1 MPSFRAA
8 FQIRRWLVALSLLSG
23 AALPSAFALPPNV
36 QEYHTKQPVLTIP
49 YSSTMPGS
57 RIREVELYS
66 STDQG
71 RTWTYVTQAQISG
84 RREDNKFR
92 HTIPTDGTYW
102 FGVRSIDQAGTA
114 FPPNVDQLQPGLVVH
129 LDRRAPLVQL
139 RSATPTR
146 PNVVGVEWDV
156 REEHFDA
163 SRFVMEY
170 RVPGQ
175 SDWVAQPVEAKP
187 TGTQYWELTTAPRLE
202 VRVRVADRAGNE
214 ADAALALSPGNA
226 GATSSSSG
234 ANQGFEP
241 SNTNTGGGTTNTPQ
255 RPGVHYI
262 NSTQIA
268 IPYRISN
275 VGVSGVPVTDLWVT
289 RDLGRNWQKVPKGT
303 DDTGNLPA
311 TPGEGE
317 TITKQFTYSASG
329 EGLYGFTI
337 VVRSGV
343 GIGDTDPRSGEQP
356 KRLIEVDTTRP
367 EIETRITRGTG
378 PDVRNVTIEWTARD
392 KNLLER
398 PVSILWSKTKEGGEW
413 EPVVTD
419 LESRGRYVWTI
430 SDQGPFQFFIQV
442 RAVDKAGNIGSA
454 TGNDQITVD
463 LNRPKADLLDPVPIK
478 K

>member
-1 MPSFRAA
+1 MPMSRAA
-8 FQIRRWLVALSLLSG
+8 FRIRHWLASVGIVAAGALS
-23 AALPSAFALPPNV
+23 AALAIPPNV
-36 QEYHTKQPVLTIP
+36 PEYHTRQPVLTIP
-49 YSSTMPGS
+49 YSSTIPGG
-57 RIREVELYS
+57 RIRDVELYS
-66 STDQG
+66 SVDQG
-71 RTWTYVTQAQISG
+71 RTWTYVTQAQVSG

-92 HTIPTDGTYW
+92 HTLPTDGTYW

-114 FPPNVDQLQPGLVVH
+114 FPANIDQLQPGLIVH
-129 LDRRAPLVQL
+129 FDRRPPLVQL

-146 PNVVGVEWDV
+146 ANVVGVEWDV
-156 REEHFDA
+156 REENFDPA
-163 SRFVMEY
+163 RFVMEY

-175 SDWVAQPVEAKP
+175 SDWVGQPVDAKP
-187 TGTQYWELTTAPRLE
+187 SGTQFWELTSAPRLE
-202 VRVRVADRAGNE
+202 VRVRVADKAGNE
-214 ADAALALSPGNA
+214 ADATLTLTPGNA
-226 GATSSSSG
+226 GATSSSG
-234 ANQGFEP
+234 AGGGGFE
-241 SNTNTGGGTTNTPQ
+241 TGNSGGSTTSSQQ

-289 RDLGRNWQKVPKGT
+289 RDLGRNWQKVPKPS
-303 DDTGNLPA
+303 DDTGNLPS

-343 GIGDTDPRSGEQP
+343 GIGDPDPRSGDAP

-378 PDVRNVTIEWTARD
+378 PDVRNVTIEWAARD

-398 PVSILWSKTKEGGEW
+398 PVSILWSKTKDGGEW

-419 LESRGRYVWTI
+419 LEARGRYVWTI
-430 SDQGPFQFFIQV
+430 SDQGPFQFYIQV
-442 RAVDKAGNIGSA
+442 RAADRAGNIGSA